1 MTHEK
6 FTIRRTGKPSLRFMG
21 EYSATVDLEII
32 MEIEAEDEDEARK
45 IFAECAPEDVND
57 MAGID
62 HVGRHGSEITIDNAS
77 IEEVQEDLVEIDS
90 VEPIEE
96 EEDDE

>member
-1 MTHEK
+1 MANTY
-6 FTIRRTGKPSLRFMG
+6 TIRTQC
-21 EYSATVDLEII
+21 SATVDLEII
-32 MEIEAEDEDEARK
+32 MEIEADSEDEARK
-45 IFAECAPEDVND
+45 FFAEFAPEDVGD

-62 HVGRHGSEITIDNAS
+62 HVGRHGSEITIDQAS

-96 EEDDE
+96 DEDEEEEEDDE

>member
-1 MTHEK
+1 MAAK
-6 FTIRRTGKPSLRFMG
+6 YTIRTNC
-21 EYSATVDLEII
+21 SATVDLEII

-45 IFAECAPEDVND
+45 IFAECAPEDVGD
-57 MAGID
+57 MSGVS
-62 HVGRHGSEITIDNAS
+62 HVGRHGSEITIDQAS

-96 EEDDE
+96 EEEEEADE

>member
-1 MTHEK
+1 MTAIY
-6 FTIRRTGKPSLRFMG
+6 TIRTNC
-21 EYSATVDLEII
+21 SATVDLEII
-32 MEIEAEDEDEARK
+32 MEIETDSEDEARK
-45 IFAECAPEDVND
+45 IFAERVPKDVND

-62 HVGRHGSEITIDNAS
+62 NVGGYGSEITISQAS

-96 EEDDE
+96 EEEEEEEEDDE